1 MILSG
6 RNVNASTRNTC
17 ENKHSR
23 LRDTS
28 CVVIITTPL
37 CGLLY
42 YTTILKSLLYSILFV
57 RFLVSVVVFFFV
69 LGIVFILVRVVP
81 NFVRFRVGVDVVLC
95 RVFRVAQDGLSRVA
109 QSPVLVAEHA
119 VVS

>member
-1 MILSG
+1 MIRSG

-28 CVVIITTPL
+28 RVVIITMPL

-42 YTTILKSLLYSILFV
+42 YTTILKSLLYSIRPLPRLRRRLFL
-57 RFLVSVVVFFFV
+57 RPRNRLYPGPSRTKFRSVPRWCGRCA
-69 LGIVFILVRVVP
+69 LPR
-81 NFVRFRVGVDVVLC
+81 
-95 RVFRVAQDGLSRVA
+95 LSRGA
-109 QSPVLVAEHA
+109 RWTLSRRPISSLGR
-119 VVS
+119 